1 MADETRVQ
9 YIGIGSPLSQPSYK
23 HPKKRPEILKHLNVM
38 LGSFQNGMG
47 KTPEEQDA
55 MKALNEERGLDSW
68 LRHVRLLDPR
78 GGKPTVAQMLQA
90 GQKVVIIGDDGKP
103 VTYTDKFFNNET
115 VLTLQEEEKKT
126 GKPMGSLMAA
136 HMAMFFGESKKVK
149 GLENMGT
156 AFGGLN
162 VVDARLQRK
171 SPAYILT
178 GDDAIVSVLEY
189 NISQAVDEI
198 QKKVKDLEDELEEEE
213 LNPPDDIG
221 KEPVVPAMP
230 REKNF
235 FRRFVCFFGFPHSR
249 EYTEALA
256 ERERKEAELED
267 YREKKPEYDRQK
279 LEYEAKVEERRQKK
293 ERLAQIKE
301 DAKNNKLGAWKN
313 KVLENARMNAEK
325 LLPFIN
331 ETVQQKQ
338 MEQDMEG
345 IKKATDHERDM
356 EKFRN
361 NIPEMVLNEGTVQKL
376 NDSVL
381 KPFQPGS
388 LALMLE
394 LIHYKGSKFSEPRME
409 EELLQSMDPGTAGFL
424 AKSAV
429 ENNKFADASKRASRT
444 EEDYLKQVDKNYK
457 EQVDTARLL
466 FYKVFRKEPTVENV
480 KAVTETVGLEKHIKK
495 QMEADNMNYEE
506 KHQIPKIDESNVGDI
521 TLLLMTGLKGSV
533 EVGKAKERMQPV
545 DLAKRSMQEAADRE
559 ARQRREAGEEQ
570 RLVVYQPEGPTV

>member
-9 YIGIGSPLSQPSYK
+9 YIGIGSPLSRASYIN
-23 HPKKRPEILKHLNVM
+23 PKKRSEILKHLNVM

-55 MKALNEERGLDSW
+55 MKALNEEQGLDSW

-103 VTYTDKFFNNET
+103 ATYTDKFFNNET

-136 HMAMFFGESKKVK
+136 HMAMFFGERKAP
-149 GLENMGT
+149 GLENMKT

-162 VVDARLQRK
+162 VVDARLQKK

-189 NISQAVDEI
+189 KISQAVDMI
-198 QKKVKDLEDELEEEE
+198 QGRVKDLEDELEEEE

-221 KEPVVPAMP
+221 EEPVVPAMP

-256 ERERKEAELED
+256 ERERKEAEHED
-267 YREKKPEYDRQK
+267 YLEKKPEYDRQK
-279 LEYEAKVEERRQKK
+279 LEYEAKAEEHRKK
-293 ERLAQIKE
+293 EERLAQIRE
-301 DAKNNKLGAWKN
+301 DAKNNKFIAWKN

-331 ETVQQKQ
+331 ETVKQKQ

-361 NIPEMVLNEGTVQKL
+361 NIPEMILNEGTVKKL

-381 KPFQPGS
+381 RTFQPGS

-466 FYKVFRKEPTVENV
+466 FYKVFGKEPTVENV
-480 KAVTETVGLEKHIKK
+480 KAVTETVGLEKHIKM

-506 KHQIPKIDESNVGDI
+506 KHQLPQIDESNVGDI

-533 EVGKAKERMQPV
+533 EVSKAKERMQPI
-545 DLAKRSMQEAADRE
+545 DLAQRSMLEAADRE
-559 ARQRREAGEEQ
+559 ARQLREAGEEQ
-570 RLVVYQPEGPTV
+570 RIVVYQPGGPAV

>member
-1 MADETRVQ
+1 MAGETRVQ
-9 YIGIGSPLSQPSYK
+9 YIGIGSPLSRASYIN
-23 HPKKRPEILKHLNVM
+23 PKKRSEILKHLNVM

-55 MKALNEERGLDSW
+55 MKALNEEQGLDSW

-103 VTYTDKFFNNET
+103 ATYTDKFFNNET

-136 HMAMFFGESKKVK
+136 HMAMFFGERKAP
-149 GLENMGT
+149 GLENMET

-162 VVDARLQRK
+162 VVDARLQKK

-189 NISQAVDEI
+189 KISQAVDMI
-198 QKKVKDLEDELEEEE
+198 QGRVKDLEDELEEEE

-221 KEPVVPAMP
+221 EEPVVPAMP

-256 ERERKEAELED
+256 ERERKEAELEE

-279 LEYEAKVEERRQKK
+279 LEYETKVKERRQKE

-301 DAKNNKLGAWKN
+301 DAKNNKFIAWKN

-331 ETVQQKQ
+331 ETVKQKQ

-361 NIPEMVLNEGTVQKL
+361 NIPEMILNEGTVKKL

-381 KPFQPGS
+381 RTFQPGS

-466 FYKVFRKEPTVENV
+466 FYKVFGKEPTVENV
-480 KAVTETVGLEKHIKK
+480 KAVTETVGLEKHIKM

-506 KHQIPKIDESNVGDI
+506 KHQLPKVDESNVGDI
-521 TLLLMTGLKGSV
+521 TLLLMTGMKGSV
-533 EVGKAKERMQPV
+533 EVSKAKERMQPI
-545 DLAKRSMQEAADRE
+545 DFAQRSMLEAADRE
-559 ARQRREAGEEQ
+559 ARQLREAGEEQ
-570 RLVVYQPEGPTV
+570 RIVVYQPGGPAV

>member
-9 YIGIGSPLSQPSYK
+9 YIGIGSPLSHGRYN
-23 HPKKRPEILKHLNVM
+23 HPKKRSEILKHLNVM

-55 MKALNEERGLDSW
+55 MKALNEEQGLDSW

-78 GGKPTVAQMLQA
+78 AGKPTVAQMLQA

-103 VTYTDKFFNNET
+103 TTYTDKFFNNET

-136 HMAMFFGESKKVK
+136 HMAMFFGERKAP
-149 GLENMGT
+149 GLENMKT

-162 VVDARLQRK
+162 VVDARLQKK

-189 NISQAVDEI
+189 NISQAVDMI

-221 KEPVVPAMP
+221 KAPVVPAMP

-256 ERERKEAELED
+256 EREQKEAELEE
-267 YREKKPEYDRQK
+267 YQEKKPEYDRQK
-279 LEYEAKVEERRQKK
+279 QEYDQKVEVHRQKE

-301 DAKNNKLGAWKN
+301 DAKNNKFIAWKN

-331 ETVQQKQ
+331 ETVKQKQ
-338 MEQDMEG
+338 MERDMEG

-361 NIPEMVLNEGTVQKL
+361 NIPEMILNEGTVKKL

-381 KPFQPGS
+381 RTFQPGS

-466 FYKVFRKEPTVENV
+466 FYKVFGKEPTVENV
-480 KAVTETVGLEKHIKK
+480 KAVTETVGLEKHIKM

-506 KHQIPKIDESNVGDI
+506 KHQLPQIDESNVGDI

-533 EVGKAKERMQPV
+533 EVGKAKERMQPI
-545 DLAKRSMQEAADRE
+545 DLAKQSMQEAADRE
-559 ARQRREAGEEQ
+559 ARQLREAGEEQ
-570 RLVVYQPEGPTV
+570 RLVVYQPGGPAV

>member
-9 YIGIGSPLSQPSYK
+9 YIGIGSPLSHASYRQ
-23 HPKKRPEILKHLNVM
+23 PKKRSEILKHLNVM

-55 MKALNEERGLDSW
+55 MKALNEEQGLDSW
-68 LRHVRLLDPR
+68 LRHARLLDPR
-78 GGKPTVAQMLQA
+78 AGKPTVAQMMQA

-103 VTYTDKFFNNET
+103 TTYADKFFNNET

-136 HMAMFFGESKKVK
+136 HMAMFFGESKRAK
-149 GLENMGT
+149 GLENMET

-162 VVDARLQRK
+162 VVDARMQKK

-178 GDDAIVSVLEY
+178 GDNTIVSVLED
-189 NISQAVDEI
+189 NVRRAVDKI
-198 QKKVKDLEDELEEEE
+198 QGQVKELEDELEDEE
-213 LNPPDDIG
+213 LKPPDDIG
-221 KEPVVPAMP
+221 EAPVVPQMP

-256 ERERKEAELED
+256 ERERKQAELED

-279 LEYEAKVEERRQKK
+279 QEYETKAEERRKK
-293 ERLAQIKE
+293 EERLAEIREQ
-301 DAKNNKLGAWKN
+301 AKNDKYVAWKD

-331 ETVQQKQ
+331 ETVKQKQ

-361 NIPEMVLNEGTVQKL
+361 NIPEMIMNEGTVKKL

-381 KPFQPGS
+381 KTFQPGS

-466 FYKVFRKEPTVENV
+466 FYKVFGKEPTVENV
-480 KAVTETVGLEKHIKK
+480 KAATETVGLEKHVKM

-506 KHQIPKIDESNVGDI
+506 KHQLPKIDESNVGDI

-533 EVGKAKERMQPV
+533 EVGKAKERMQPI
-545 DLAKRSMQEAADRE
+545 DFAKRSMLEAADRE
-559 ARQRREAGEEQ
+559 AEQLREAGEEQ
-570 RLVVYQPEGPTV
+570 RLVVYQPGGPAV

>member
-1 MADETRVQ
+1 MAGETRVQ
-9 YIGIGSPLSQPSYK
+9 YIGIGSPLSRASYIN
-23 HPKKRPEILKHLNVM
+23 PKKRSEILKHLNVM

-55 MKALNEERGLDSW
+55 MKALNEEQGLDSW

-103 VTYTDKFFNNET
+103 ATYTDKFFNNET

-136 HMAMFFGESKKVK
+136 HMAMFFGERKAP
-149 GLENMGT
+149 GLENMET

-162 VVDARLQRK
+162 VVDARLQKK

-189 NISQAVDEI
+189 KISQAVDMI
-198 QKKVKDLEDELEEEE
+198 QGRVKDLEDELEEEE

-221 KEPVVPAMP
+221 EEPVVPAMP

-256 ERERKEAELED
+256 ERERKEAEHED
-267 YREKKPEYDRQK
+267 YLEKKPEYDRQK
-279 LEYEAKVEERRQKK
+279 LEYETKVKERRQKE

-301 DAKNNKLGAWKN
+301 DAKNNKFIAWKN

-331 ETVQQKQ
+331 ETVKQKQ

-361 NIPEMVLNEGTVQKL
+361 NIPEMILNEGTVKKL

-381 KPFQPGS
+381 RTFQPGS

-466 FYKVFRKEPTVENV
+466 FYKVFGKEPTVENV
-480 KAVTETVGLEKHIKK
+480 KAVTETVGLEKHIKM

-506 KHQIPKIDESNVGDI
+506 KHQLPKVDESNVGDI
-521 TLLLMTGLKGSV
+521 TLLLMTGMKGSV
-533 EVGKAKERMQPV
+533 EVSKAKERMQPI
-545 DLAKRSMQEAADRE
+545 DFAQRSMLEAADRE
-559 ARQRREAGEEQ
+559 ARQLREAGEEQ
-570 RLVVYQPEGPTV
+570 RIVVYQPGGPAV